1 MMSYNFFLAKK
12 FAGRKKGDN
21 FLWFISVFSIAGVA
35 IGVIALMLVIGVM
48 NGFSRELKRKIIG
61 AHPTITIEG
70 KPYIYG
76 YKTVM
81 EKVEDGVREVEGIAP
96 YISTQVIYQSRRF
109 MIGGVLRGVDPVA
122 EEKVTNLGKFI
133 KEGDYGGIREG
144 VILGSELAREL
155 SVEVGDD
162 ISIIAGLSAARIS
175 VEVAGIVEYGVYAFD
190 SSMGFTS
197 LEMLNRFL
205 SIGNVVHGIGIRTED
220 IYNSARVAE
229 RVRETLDYKYTVTTW
244 IQRNKILFAA
254 LALEKKAMS
263 FILGLIVL
271 VASFNISATLMIT
284 VYRKVREI
292 GILRALGLSSG
303 EIKKI
308 FIYQG
313 LIIGIKGLV
322 IGLVTGG
329 ILAALLRKYQFIR
342 LPEFVYDLS
351 RLPVEI
357 SVMDLTWI
365 SLMVIAIVCAASFYP
380 AQRAAR
386 LNPNQAIRN
395 E

>member
-1 MMSYNFFLAKK
+1 MFSYNFFLAKK
-12 FAGRKKGDN
+12 FAGRRKGDN

-48 NGFSRELKRKIIG
+48 NGFSKELKRKIIG

-70 KPYIYG
+70 KPYIFDYG
-76 YKTVM
+76 KVI
-81 EKVEDGVREVEGIAP
+81 EKVKKDVREVEGISP
-96 YISTQVIYQSRRF
+96 YISTQVIYRSDRYL
-109 MIGGVLRGVDPVA
+109 IGGLLRGIDPES
-122 EEKVTNLGKFI
+122 EEGVTNLGNFVKHGNY
-133 KEGDYGGIREG
+133 KELKDGI
-144 VILGSELAREL
+144 ILGSELAREL
-155 SVEVGDD
+155 GVGVGDRV
-162 ISIIAGLSAARIS
+162 SVIAGLSPSQIS
-175 VEVAGIVEYGVYAFD
+175 TKVAGIVEYGVYAFD
-190 SSMGFTS
+190 SSMGFVS
-197 LEMLNRFL
+197 LDNIMKFL
-205 SIGNVVHGIGIRTED
+205 KVGNIVHGIGIRTEN
-220 IYNSARVAE
+220 IYDSGKVAQKIRSSLE
-229 RVRETLDYKYTVTTW
+229 NRYNVTTW
-244 IQRNKILFAA
+244 IQKNKILFAA

-284 VYRKVREI
+284 VYRKVKEI
-292 GILRALGLSSG
+292 GILRALGLSSA

-313 LIIGIKGLV
+313 LLIGLKGLV

-329 ILAALLRKYQFIR
+329 ILAMLLRKYQFVK

-351 RLPVEI
+351 RLPIEI
-357 SVMDLTWI
+357 SVLDLTWI
-365 SLMVIAIVCAASFYP
+365 SGMVIAIVCIASVYP

>member
-21 FLWFISVFSIAGVA
+21 FLWFISLFSIAGVA

-48 NGFSRELKRKIIG
+48 NGFSRELRRKIVG

-70 KPYIYG
+70 KPYISG

-81 EKVEDGVREVEGIAP
+81 GKVEDGVREVEGIAP

-109 MIGGVLRGVDPVA
+109 MIGGILRGIDPVA

-133 KEGDYGGIREG
+133 KEGDYGGISEG

-175 VEVAGIVEYGVYAFD
+175 LKVAGIVEYGVYAFD

-205 SIGNVVHGIGIRTED
+205 NIGNVVHGIGIRTVD
-220 IYNSARVAE
+220 IYNSEKVAE
-229 RVRETLDYKYTVTTW
+229 RVRETLDYKYNVTTW

-263 FILGLIVL
+263 FILALIVL

-303 EIKKI
+303 EIKRI

-313 LIIGIKGLV
+313 LIIGLKGLV

-365 SLMVIAIVCAASFYP
+365 SLMVIAIVCVASFYP